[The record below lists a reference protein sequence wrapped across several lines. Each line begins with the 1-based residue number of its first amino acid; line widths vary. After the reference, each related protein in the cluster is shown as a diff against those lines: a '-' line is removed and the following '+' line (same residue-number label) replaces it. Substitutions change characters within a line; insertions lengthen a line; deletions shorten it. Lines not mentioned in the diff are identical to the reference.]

1 MTTPAG
7 SPARSANWN
16 LPNAIT
22 VVRILLAPMFFWMLL
37 ADGGDDGW
45 LRWAAAALFI
55 IAIATDGIDGHIARS
70 RGLVTD
76 LGKILDPI
84 ADKLL
89 TSGALVCLSILG
101 ELPWWVTAIIVVRE
115 VGITVLAVRG
125 ARPRQRRARVVA
137 AASSRRWCSRSRS
150 RSRSCRCGP
159 IFGDWIHWVNVVL
172 MTAAVVLT
180 VWSGLLYVR
189 DAVRL
194 ARARRD
200 RWLSRAMPRASL
212 PGADVAGARSIAHA
226 HRRGA

>member
-1 MTTPAG
+1 MTSSAG
-7 SPARSANWN
+7 GPGRSANWN

-22 VVRILLAPMFFWMLL
+22 VVRILLAPAFFWMLL
-37 ADGGDDGW
+37 ADAGHDGW

-101 ELPWWVTAIIVVRE
+101 ELPWWVTAVIVVRE
-115 VGITVLAVRG
+115 VGITVWRLVELRRG
-125 ARPRQRRARVVA
+125 NVVP
-137 AASSRRWCSRSRS
+137 ASSGGKLKTVVQSVAISFALVPLWMLV
-150 RSRSCRCGP
+150 GE
-159 IFGDWIHWVNVVL
+159 WVHWVNGVL
-172 MTAAVVLT
+172 MSAAVVLT
-180 VWSGLLYVR
+180 LWSGLLYVR

-194 ARARRD
+194 ARGVRD
-200 RWLSRAMPRASL
+200 
-212 PGADVAGARSIAHA
+212 AH
-226 HRRGA
+226 

>member
-7 SPARSANWN
+7 SSERSANWN

-22 VVRILLAPMFFWMLL
+22 GVRILAAPIFFWMLL

-45 LRWAAAALFI
+45 LRWAAALLFI
-55 IAIATDGIDGHIARS
+55 LAIATDGIDGHIARS

-101 ELPWWVTAIIVVRE
+101 ELPWWVTIIIVVRE
-115 VGITVLAVRG
+115 VGITVWRFVELGRG
-125 ARPRQRRARVVA
+125 NVVP
-137 AASSRRWCSRSRS
+137 ASSGGKLKTLVQSVAISLFLLPLDTVVGS
-150 RSRSCRCGP
+150 
-159 IFGDWIHWVNVVL
+159 WIIWVNWIAMGL
-172 MTAAVVLT
+172 AVVLT

-194 ARARRD
+194 ARSRR
-200 RWLSRAMPRASL
+200 
-212 PGADVAGARSIAHA
+212 ADA
-226 HRRGA
+226 

>member
-1 MTTPAG
+1 MTSSAG
-7 SPARSANWN
+7 GPGRSANWN

-22 VVRILLAPMFFWMLL
+22 VVRILLAPVFFWMLL
-37 ADGGDDGW
+37 ADDGRDGW

-101 ELPWWVTAIIVVRE
+101 ELWWWVTIVIIVRE
-115 VGITVLAVRG
+115 VGITVWRLVELRRG
-125 ARPRQRRARVVA
+125 NVVP
-137 AASSRRWCSRSRS
+137 ASSGGKLKTVVQSVAISFFLVPLDRLV
-150 RSRSCRCGP
+150 
-159 IFGDWIHWVNVVL
+159 GDWIFWVDWVL
-172 MTAAVVLT
+172 MAAALALT

-189 DAVRL
+189 DAIRI
-194 ARARRD
+194 
-200 RWLSRAMPRASL
+200 
-212 PGADVAGARSIAHA
+212 ARSA
-226 HRRGA
+226 RTS